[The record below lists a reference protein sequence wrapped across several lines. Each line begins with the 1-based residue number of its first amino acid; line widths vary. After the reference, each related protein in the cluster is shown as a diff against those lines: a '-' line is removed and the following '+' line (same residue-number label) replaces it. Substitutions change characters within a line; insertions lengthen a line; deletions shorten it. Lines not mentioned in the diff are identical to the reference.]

1 MDRPGATRT
10 ELLARRAQ
18 TALAVRGKAILEEKR
33 DQLIAALREAAS
45 AALARADELDRAASL
60 ARRALALAEALEG
73 PEALRSAALA
83 AGGEVEVDARTVSL
97 MGVRVPEIA
106 RHPLAREAALR
117 GAGPLARRPRI
128 EAAAERFEEELSVLL
143 DVAVSELRVRRLAA
157 EVGRTTR
164 RVNAI
169 EEVVIPRLRAE
180 TRMIREALEERERE
194 DRFRLRRAKAG
205 IARRAGASGGG
216 AP

>member
-10 ELLARRAQ
+10 ELIARRAQ
-18 TALAVRGKAILEEKR
+18 SALAARGRSILEEKR
-33 DQLIAALREAAS
+33 DQLLAALRDAAS
-45 AALARADELDRAASL
+45 AALARSDELERAASL
-60 ARRALALAEALEG
+60 ARRALALVEAIEG
-73 PEALRSAALA
+73 PEAVRSAALA
-83 AGGEVEVDARTVSL
+83 APGEVEVDARTVSL

-106 RHPLAREAALR
+106 RRPAARAAKGR
-117 GAGPLARRPRI
+117 GAGSLAGSPRVD
-128 EAAAERFEEELSVLL
+128 AAARRFEEELEILL

-169 EEVVIPRLRAE
+169 DEVVLPRLRAE
-180 TRMIREALEERERE
+180 TRMIRQALEERERE
-194 DRFRLRRAKAG
+194 DRFRMQRAKAG
-205 IARRAGASGGG
+205 IARRGERGPRG